1 MWIPKALCLA
11 AYQMERMKPTYHDG
25 RMFWHCESP
34 VKEPSERK
42 REGCDCG
49 IRAIERALSINAH
62 LLQLSESSGGNHHAW
77 GDGDGTRT
85 VSAVQMKL

>member
-1 MWIPKALCLA
+1 MLIPKALCLA
-11 AYQMERMKPTYHDG
+11 AHQMERMASTYHDA
-25 RMFWHCESP
+25 RIFWHCESP

-62 LLQLSESSGGNHHAW
+62 LLQLSESSE
-77 GDGDGTRT
+77 RT
-85 VSAVQMKL
+85 VMHGAMIVSCEPFPQRK